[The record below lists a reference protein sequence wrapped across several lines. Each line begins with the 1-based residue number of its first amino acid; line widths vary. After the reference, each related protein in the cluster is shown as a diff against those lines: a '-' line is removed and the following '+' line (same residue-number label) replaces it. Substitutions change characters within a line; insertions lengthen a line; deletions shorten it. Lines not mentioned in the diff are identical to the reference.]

1 MVTKLNLAV
10 GIISLLLLSCKKKD
24 LGCPKEGYEYTSS
37 TFHCQYVPNLDSISL
52 NDSIDLVASIPT
64 TFADETSNAI
74 VHNTSKIVEG
84 PLHITMLYPNVVPA
98 ADSFRLIA
106 KEGKVIRDSLN
117 FSEGS
122 LRGFRTI
129 QWSKASND
137 SFQIKITIKP
147 LKKGVYIFALGQQSA
162 KDEDCALYKYFL
174 RVRGD
179 QHLYYHPEFGSGN
192 ISEYERNFGYCFK
205 VY

>member
-1 MVTKLNLAV
+1 LAV
-10 GIISLLLLSCKKKD
+10 AIISLLLLSCKKED

-37 TFHCQYVPNLDSISL
+37 TFDCQYAPNLDSISL
-52 NDSIDLVASIPT
+52 NDSIDLVASISA
-64 TFADETSNAI
+64 TFADDASNVI

-84 PLHITMLYPNVVPA
+84 PLHITMLYPNLVPA
-98 ADSFRLIA
+98 ADSFKLIA
-106 KEGKVIRDSLN
+106 KKGKVIKDSLN

-129 QWSKASND
+129 QWSKTSGD

-147 LKKGVYIFALGQQSA
+147 LAKGVYIVALGQQSA

-174 RVRGD
+174 KVSGD
-179 QHLYYHPEFGSGN
+179 QHLYYHPEFGTGN